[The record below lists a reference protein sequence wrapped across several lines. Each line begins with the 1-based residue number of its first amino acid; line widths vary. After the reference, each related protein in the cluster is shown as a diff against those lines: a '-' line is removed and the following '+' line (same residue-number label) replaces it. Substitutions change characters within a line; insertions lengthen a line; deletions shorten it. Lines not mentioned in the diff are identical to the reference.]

1 MVISLKIMGFTRII
15 KFIGIYLHMVFS
27 YSFRIPSASIVMAT
41 LAMLYIHVYFL
52 IFLWEMRNQNGCV
65 LPIPQCIWWGAG
77 E

>member
-52 IFLWEMRNQNGCV
+52 IFL
-65 LPIPQCIWWGAG
+65 
-77 E
+77 